1 MKIKELNK
9 EGRVTFLRIDEEGL
23 RKVPMFEQAVQC
35 GFPSPADDF
44 LDLDIN
50 LNDYLVKHKSATF
63 CVRVNGNSMED
74 DGIQSGDILIVDRAE
89 EKKDNSIVLAVIDN
103 EFTVKRIKKSGEKLF
118 LNPANENYQPIE
130 ITEDMNFQIWGLVTF
145 VIHEL

>member
-130 ITEDMNFQIWGLVTF
+130 ITEDMSFQIWGLVTF

>member
-1 MKIKELNK
+1 MKTDVLNK
-9 EGRVTFLRIDEEGL
+9 KKRVSFLRMDSEEL
-23 RKVPMFEQAVQC
+23 KKIPMFENAVQC

-63 CVRVNGNSMED
+63 CVRVNGSSMEGV
-74 DGIQSGDILIVDRAE
+74 GIHSGDILIVDRAQ
-89 EKKDNSIVLAVIDN
+89 EKKNNSIVLAVIDN

-130 ITEDMNFQIWGLVTF
+130 ITEDMNFQIWGVVTF

>member
-1 MKIKELNK
+1 MEIKELNT

-23 RKVPMFEQAVQC
+23 RKVPMFEHAVQC

-63 CVRVNGNSMED
+63 CVRVNGNSMD
-74 DGIQSGDILIVDRAE
+74 DAGIQSGDILIVDRAE
-89 EKKDNSIVLAVIDN
+89 EKRTTPLYWQS
-103 EFTVKRIKKSGEKLF
+103 
-118 LNPANENYQPIE
+118 
-130 ITEDMNFQIWGLVTF
+130 
-145 VIHEL
+145 

>member
-1 MKIKELNK
+1 MKTKELNK
-9 EGRVTFLRIDEEGL
+9 DGRITFLRMDE
-23 RKVPMFEQAVQC
+23 KVLKKIPMFEHAVQC

-63 CVRVNGNSMED
+63 CVRVNGSSMEGV
-74 DGIQSGDILIVDRAE
+74 GIHSGDILIVDRAQ
-89 EKKDNSIVLAVIDN
+89 EKKNNCIVLAVIDN

-130 ITEDMNFQIWGLVTF
+130 ITEDMNFQIWGVVTF